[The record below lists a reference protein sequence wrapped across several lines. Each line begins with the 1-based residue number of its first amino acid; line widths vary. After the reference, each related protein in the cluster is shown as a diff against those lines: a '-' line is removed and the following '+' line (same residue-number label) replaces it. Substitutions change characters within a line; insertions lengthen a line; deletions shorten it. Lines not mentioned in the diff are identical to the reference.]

1 MPVLGEVIHD
11 MEGIPQNDPSARR
24 EAARMIAG
32 MSVQIRDSMRSLQ
45 AYAAE
50 REVAALTDDDVRIV
64 HDESELRQDGYT
76 GTECETI
83 FTEKDSR
90 DLVHTDPAF
99 AAAALA
105 VADELGMAEP
115 DEPWT
120 DEHTVATTTTT
131 RYYVTTTAA
140 TATNIYVPGQIVNAT
155 NATFIH
161 GAGHTFVAHDADY
174 FVGCSLQLG
183 EMTPDVD
190 AFMWAAGF
198 NMNDFLDS
206 GEYVQ
211 MEDDCISHTKGT
223 NEALRRRFLQW
234 HRSVSDVHRAYCGMQ
249 LVYNA
254 RCALDEMPMSVSDWA
269 VSDLLKKGSNREIE
283 DVVFDEEYLR
293 EFVQKQFGHWVGHF
307 GESWRLAEESY
318 ARADKRELLNFTK
331 RMIQERNARYAQ
343 NHPWAA
349 RESAKEGVRGQRAIS
364 RAIRAKLKRAR
375 AALNRSIKLCE
386 DMLGPERL
394 RSFMSGEP
402 ILIEGTKI
410 DFRIKRSQTGMVEH
424 TSNPNAGHTPFNLDI
439 LNKSG
444 EVLCSC
450 CTFFRD
456 TPVMD
461 QIVAIFLHVSSGDEA
476 YIVKK
481 SNLYNRSDAFYDDEG
496 ILEYSEGR
504 YRRIDNIGTFTTATG
519 GIYATATQGTVTG
532 WQAPDPAMQLFG
544 ISNDRFREEV
554 IPWRARLRPRILQ
567 IMADMAGL
575 RRDLLEQLSRV
586 TQSGD
591 ELIYLHRL
599 EPQTLDELLLQS
611 V

>member
-50 REVAALTDDDVRIV
+50 QEAEV
-64 HDESELRQDGYT
+64 E
-76 GTECETI
+76 
-83 FTEKDSR
+83 
-90 DLVHTDPAF
+90 
-99 AAAALA
+99 A
-105 VADELGMAEP
+105 VEP

-120 DEHTVATTTTT
+120 DEPTVATTTTT

-249 LVYNA
+249 LIYNA

-293 EFVQKQFGHWVGHF
+293 EFAQKQFGHWIGHF

-375 AALNRSIKLCE
+375 AALNRSIRLCE
-386 DMLGPERL
+386 DMLGPQRL

-402 ILIEGTKI
+402 IVIEGAKI
-410 DFRIKRSQTGMVEH
+410 DFRIKRSHTGMVEH

-439 LNKSG
+439 LNKNG
-444 EVLCSC
+444 DVLCSC

-481 SNLYNRSDAFYDDEG
+481 SNLYNRSDAFYDDEA

-504 YRRIDNIGTFTTATG
+504 YRRIENTGTFTVATAG
-519 GIYATATQGTVTG
+519 SIYATATQGTVTG

-586 TQSGD
+586 TQNGD